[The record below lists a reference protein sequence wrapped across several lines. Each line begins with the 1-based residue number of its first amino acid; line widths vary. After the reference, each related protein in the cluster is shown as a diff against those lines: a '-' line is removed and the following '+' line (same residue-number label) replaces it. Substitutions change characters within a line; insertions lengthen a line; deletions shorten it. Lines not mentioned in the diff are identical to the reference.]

1 MSDVRQDTRDLIVA
15 PNQFATILDET
26 KGMVAVYVGPHKTS
40 LAATD
45 RPVLYNPAT
54 RKYER
59 ATLDTATQEFLLAV
73 EGSYIVLENPAS
85 NHEQEHPPVGATNLT
100 KLSFGR
106 KVNIAGPATFPLW
119 PGQVAKVIEGHRL
132 RSNQYLIVRV
142 HNEEEARRNWGKSVM
157 KPAGVD
163 SSKNVSGSGAAP
175 LSEAEQKI
183 SETVLNVFD
192 KAKQNAGVVA
202 EDLTIGQLIIIRG
215 TEVSFYIPPTGVEVA
230 PERNGNYVR
239 DAVTLERLE
248 YCILLDE
255 NGSKRIVKGP
265 VVVFPSPTETFI
277 EKDGER
283 KFKAIELNDDMGI
296 YVKVIADYEDGDKSY
311 KTGEEL
317 FITGKELRIYYP
329 REEHAIIKYGDR
341 QHHYGVVIPDGEAR
355 YTLNKRTGKV
365 ELCKGPRIL
374 LSDPR
379 EQVIVRRML
388 EDKEV
393 ALWFPGNAEALA
405 YNAKLRAIL
414 RSSGEA
420 TPERA
425 LAESRVCA
433 SLQTSHRSALSVGI
447 AGDEFQRGSAYTP
460 PRTLTLDT
468 KYEGAITIKVW
479 SGYAVMC
486 VNKTGGSRVVTGPA
500 TVLLEYDEDLHVL
513 ELSTGKPKNTDRLE
527 RTVYLRVTQNQ
538 VTDIVRVVTR
548 DMVEVDVK
556 LSYRVNFEG
565 SKPEK
570 WFAVENYVKYLCD
583 HGRSIL
589 RNAAKQVGIEEF
601 NNNSIPIIRDAILG
615 KSEGGKRTGKVFEE
629 NGMRV
634 YDVEVLSVTISD
646 AEIRQMLV
654 TAQYDV
660 VHNTIQIAGQERNLE
675 MTRRSAVIEQAIADV
690 NAQTASKKRELERSK
705 ITEELALALAKVES
719 EIKSAEARWNA
730 REAELK
736 RLDAEGVSGRARA
749 KADCE
754 QELVLAQ
761 QAQTQ
766 RLEEL
771 EAEVEAVVNKAHAI
785 SPELVAA
792 IQTMGNQFLVATM
805 AKEMAPLAILGGESI
820 TDVLGRL
827 LKGTGIADVV
837 AKLGGNVQSA
847 VVKKPV

>member
-1 MSDVRQDTRDLIVA
+1 MSDVRQDTRDLILA
-15 PNQFATILDET
+15 PNQFAIILDET

-45 RPVLYNPAT
+45 RPVLYNLGT

-73 EGSYIVLENPAS
+73 EGSYIVLENPAA
-85 NHEQEHPPVGATNLT
+85 NNEQEHPPVGATNLT
-100 KLSFGR
+100 KLNFGR

-142 HNEEEARRNWGKSVM
+142 HNEEEARKNWVKSVM
-157 KPAGVD
+157 KPVSSD
-163 SSKNVSGSGAAP
+163 STKNVSESKIP
-175 LSEAEQKI
+175 SSSDTEQKTG
-183 SETVLNVFD
+183 ETIVSDCNSS
-192 KAKQNAGVVA
+192 KKSTGVVA
-202 EDLTIGQLIIIRG
+202 EELTIGQLIVIRG
-215 TEVSFYIPPTGVEVA
+215 TEVSFYIPPTGVEVV
-230 PERNGNYVR
+230 PERNNNYVR

-255 NGSKRIVKGP
+255 NGSKRIVKGSA
-265 VVVFPSPTETFI
+265 VVFPSPTESFI

-296 YVKVIADYEDGDKSY
+296 YVKVIVDYEDGDKSY

-341 QHHYGVVIPDGEAR
+341 QYHYGVVIPDGEAR

-379 EQVIVRRML
+379 GQVIVRRVL

-393 ALWFPGNAEALA
+393 ALWFPNNTEALA

-425 LAESRVCA
+425 LAEARVSA
-433 SLQTSHRSALSVGI
+433 SMQSAHRAAASVGI

-486 VNKTGGSRVVTGPA
+486 VNKTGGSRVVNGPA

-513 ELSTGKPKNTDRLE
+513 ELSTGKPKTTDKLE

-565 SKPEK
+565 DKPEK

-601 NNNSIPIIRDAILG
+601 NYNSIPIIRDAILG
-615 KSEGGKRTGKVFEE
+615 KSDGGKRTGKIFEE

-634 YDVEVLSVTISD
+634 YDVEVLSVTIGD
-646 AEIRQMLV
+646 AVIREMLV
-654 TAQYDV
+654 KAQHDV
-660 VHNTIQIAGQERNLE
+660 VQSTIQIVGRERELE
-675 MTRRSAVIEQAIADV
+675 KTRRTAAIDEEIADV
-690 NAQTASKKRELERSK
+690 QAKTASKKRELECSK
-705 ITEELALALAKVES
+705 IGEELKLALAKVDS
-719 EIKSAEARWNA
+719 DLKAAEARWLG
-730 REAELK
+730 REAEIK
-736 RLDAEGVSGRARA
+736 RLYTESSTGLARTKAE
-749 KADCE
+749 KE
-754 QELVLAQ
+754 QELALAQ
-761 QAQTQ
+761 QVQKQ
-766 RLEEL
+766 LLEKL
-771 EAEVEAVVNKAHAI
+771 TAEVDAVVKKAAAI

-792 IQTMGNQFLVATM
+792 IQTMGNQYLAATM

-827 LKGTGIADVV
+827 LKGTGIADVI
-837 AKLGGNVQSA
+837 AKLGGQDPAKRS
-847 VVKKPV
+847 